1 MQGNQPIIYKKLE
14 VFSNETGEPVD
25 IRAGV
30 PVLEYRESVLS
41 PYVTVDLTIIDT
53 GTATAIEDGSRGT
66 IGLLESIKLQAD
78 EMFKLILEDQYGNK
92 IDLSEDTDLKVGKTT
107 FATTSN
113 RQSTVVIR
121 VVSKEAYDNT
131 LIKNRM
137 TDSYIGKGD
146 VIIGNALDS
155 LGTEKDRFLET
166 TENDI
171 QLNGDKRYPFE
182 MCLEV
187 QKVSVPNGLKSAGY
201 LFWETSKGY
210 NFKSLDKMFDTT
222 GKTIKKFHETGF
234 ADSLVSS
241 GYDGKILKSSFVLI
255 NDMLKQFEEG
265 AYNTELDLFD
275 ILGSDIKFQTIDRTA
290 EDYENNGV
298 IAGTSPPVLSNDYRN
313 EPTLGLHV
321 TKDDGQKIIPGDP
334 TLPELNPENLKFN
347 IVSTKTQSHQN
358 YRQKFSSSLNIVIDA
373 DLSLS
378 AGDLVFC
385 KFPETS
391 KKKSQLQSPKDS
403 GIYMIA
409 DLCHYSTPT
418 QAFTGLNLVRDSY
431 GVKA

>member
-1 MQGNQPIIYKKLE
+1 MQGKSLNYKILE
-14 VFSNETGEPVD
+14 VFSNENEDSVD
-25 IRAGV
+25 LRAGV
-30 PVLEYRESVLS
+30 PVLEYRESVLC
-41 PYVTVDLTIIDT
+41 PYITIDMTVIDT
-53 GTATAIEDGSRGT
+53 GTATNSDDGSKGT
-66 IGLLESIKLQAD
+66 VGILESIKLQGT
-78 EMFKLILEDQYGNK
+78 ERFKLKLEDQFGNVL
-92 IDLSEDTDLKVGKTT
+92 DLSEDNDLRVAKTVLAGKGVQ
-107 FATTSN
+107 
-113 RQSTVVIR
+113 QSSCVMR
-121 VVSKEAYDNT
+121 VVSKEAFDNT
-131 LIKNRM
+131 LIENRM
-137 TDSYIGKGD
+137 TDSYIGRGD
-146 VIIGNALDS
+146 NIVSSALDS
-155 LGTEKDRFLET
+155 LKTEKDSFLES
-166 TENDI
+166 TENEI
-171 QLNGDKRYPFE
+171 QFNGDNRYPFE
-182 MCLEV
+182 MCLDV
-187 QKVSVPNGLKSAGY
+187 QKVSVPDGIDSAGY

-210 NFKSLDKMFDTT
+210 NFKSLDKMFDTA

-234 ADSLVSS
+234 ADSLVSP

-275 ILGSDIKFQTIDRTA
+275 ILGSDVKFDKKTRTSPSEGNGIIAGINIPILSEEYRDKPTA
-290 EDYENNGV
+290 E
-298 IAGTSPPVLSNDYRN
+298 
-313 EPTLGLHV
+313 LHQI
-321 TKDDGQKIIPGDP
+321 KDDGQKIIPGDP
-334 TLPELNPENLKFN
+334 TLPELNDENLKFD
-347 IVSTKTQSHQN
+347 IVSTSQQSLQN